1 MNNPID
7 ELSRMVGG
15 QSKAQKR
22 LQVTPVHKV
31 LTSWAEA
38 VEHSQSNPLGF
49 GIPTIDE
56 DLEYDLRGKVIAV
69 IGYQGTKKSLLALQ
83 GGNYNAMAYKS
94 RILLSSMEMTAN
106 LVFERELNYCLPHYE
121 DGPNSYKV
129 QAAQY
134 WKERIKQ
141 EGAAKV
147 IDEIESTI
155 KDFYGDSVLISDT
168 PRMSVN
174 EYKQLL
180 DRQIRAGEP
189 IDMIIVDGLSRM
201 ESKGS
206 ETESYSNNIG
216 DLKDLANEYNV
227 GVVVICHCSKTSGG
241 IRGTKHSRDNT
252 PFVRGSE
259 KILDDI
265 DCVISMSL
273 YQDPNNPEEYLKD
286 EGHIRY
292 WGKRNTGNVINLVY
306 SFDPMKLTLNEST
319 KDPKL
324 MEVNSVN
331 TSSRGSF

>member
-1 MNNPID
+1 MENPID
-7 ELSRMVGG
+7 NLSRKLKG
-15 QSKAQKR
+15 QTKAQKR
-22 LQVTPVHKV
+22 LQVTPVYQV
-31 LTSWAEA
+31 LTNWANA
-38 VEHSQSNPLGF
+38 VEHIQNNPLGF
-49 GIPTIDE
+49 GIPTIDQ

-83 GGNYNAMAYKS
+83 GGNYNAMAYQS
-94 RILLSSMEMTAN
+94 RILLSSMEMTSN
-106 LVFERELNYCLPHYE
+106 LVFERELNYCLPHWE
-121 DGPNSYKV
+121 DGPGGYKL
-129 QAAQY
+129 QAAKY

-141 EGAAKV
+141 DGAAKV
-147 IDEIESTI
+147 ISEIEDTI

-168 PRMSVN
+168 PRMSVR
-174 EYKQLL
+174 EYKQVL
-180 DRQIRAGEP
+180 DYHINQGAP
-189 IDMIIVDGLSRM
+189 IDMIVVDGLSRM
-201 ESKGS
+201 EAKGS

-241 IRGTKHSRDNT
+241 IRGTKHTRDNT

-273 YQDPNNPEEYLKD
+273 YQDPENPEEYLRD

-306 SFDPMKLTLNEST
+306 DFDPMKLTLNESP

-324 MEVNSVN
+324 MEVDSGNSGN
-331 TSSRGSF
+331 RGKF